1 MTAFNSFEP
10 LEIITTNEDY
20 NNHLKGVRNPG
31 IIVDLRPS
39 KNTVMCSLTDQEYN
53 SALQLLSNTL
63 HDYYNKGQYFDKIYI
78 VHITEPYLDMG
89 VNFLNLIE
97 QALRFIK
104 SNCPNTKFIFING
117 DIDLKHNIREYTKL
131 NSIDFAHVNCYGFP
145 FGLLNRTRR
154 RLTKLNPNNKTMNYN
169 NVATKHFI
177 CMNAV
182 PHHYRLRLIDVLHE
196 RNIIDKCHWSWLR
209 RQIGLL
215 RKDGDFDVLEY
226 ASKGF
231 FDYKQIKELDMSLDK
246 LEFEDNQDI
255 VDDFYYL
262 TDSLIDIGIES
273 APNGEAGGQATKFIT
288 EKTWKPFLYGKV
300 SLFFNCQSY
309 YAILKNL
316 GFELYDEIFD
326 YSWSEITDIDRRMQ
340 GYYNELTR
348 ISEIPIDELQKK
360 ILSIEDKILRNRNHA
375 WNCDL
380 KTLPLFTEYPTL
392 LP

>member
-1 MTAFNSFEP
+1 MTAFNSSKL

-20 NNHLKGVRNPG
+20 NNHLKGVQHPG

-39 KNTVMCSLTDQEYN
+39 KNTVMCSLTYQEYN
-53 SALQLLSNTL
+53 PALQLLSNTL
-63 HDYYNKGQYFDKIYI
+63 HDYYNKGQYFDKIYMLNT
-78 VHITEPYLDMG
+78 TEPYLDMG

-182 PHHYRLRLIDVLHE
+182 PHHNRLRLIDVLHE

-209 RQIGLL
+209 RYASNS
-215 RKDGDFDVLEY
+215 KNNNNLEY

-231 FDYKQIKELDMSLDK
+231 FDFKQIKELDMSLDK

-273 APNGEAGGQATKFIT
+273 DQATKFIT
-288 EKTWKPFLYGKV
+288 EKTWKPFLYGKI
-300 SLFFNCQSY
+300 SLFFNCQNY
-309 YAILKNL
+309 YAILKNF

-326 YSWSEITDIDRRMQ
+326 YSWSEIIDIDRRMQ
-340 GYYNELTR
+340 GYYNELKR
-348 ISEIPIDELQKK
+348 ISEIPIEELQKK

-380 KTLPLFTEYPTL
+380 KTLPLFKEYPTL

>member
-1 MTAFNSFEP
+1 MTAFNSYKP

-20 NNHLKGVRNPG
+20 NNHLNGVQYPG
-31 IIVDLRPS
+31 IIVDLRPG
-39 KNTVMCSLTDQEYN
+39 KNTVMCSLTYQEYN
-53 SALQLLSNTL
+53 PALQLLSNTL

-78 VHITEPYLDMG
+78 LDTTEPHLDMG

-104 SNCPNTKFIFING
+104 SKCPNTKFIFING
-117 DIDLKHNIREYTKL
+117 DMDLKHNIREYTKL

-154 RLTKLNPNNKTMNYN
+154 RLIKLNPNNKTMNYN

-182 PHHYRLRLIDVLHE
+182 PHNNRLRLIDVLHE

-209 RQIGLL
+209 RYANNS
-215 RKDGDFDVLEY
+215 KNNNNLEY

-231 FDYKQIKELDMSLDK
+231 FDFKQIKELDMSLDK

-273 APNGEAGGQATKFIT
+273 DQATKFIT

-309 YAILKNL
+309 YAILKNF

-348 ISEIPIDELQKK
+348 ISEIPIEELQKK